1 MPMPPYPVNCQT
13 PACGEA
19 AAFKV
24 AAAWSDGVTAE
35 LKTFALCCESCLPKW
50 FESAKDRQRTCRLVD
65 GETLSEPHIYE
76 RGDTLTPRLDL
87 ER

>member
-1 MPMPPYPVNCQT
+1 MPMPPYPVICQT
-13 PACGEA
+13 PDCGEA

-35 LKTFALCCESCLPKW
+35 LKTFALCCESCLPNW
-50 FESAKDRQRTCRLVD
+50 FESAKDRQRACRLVD